1 LLFVVL
7 SFVYRNPLQQQREEM
22 KKMILVLVLGI
33 LLGHF
38 GIVNSCKWSLGML
51 SSGFHFAG
59 KTVNVAGNFLR

>member
-1 LLFVVL
+1 
-7 SFVYRNPLQQQREEM
+7 M